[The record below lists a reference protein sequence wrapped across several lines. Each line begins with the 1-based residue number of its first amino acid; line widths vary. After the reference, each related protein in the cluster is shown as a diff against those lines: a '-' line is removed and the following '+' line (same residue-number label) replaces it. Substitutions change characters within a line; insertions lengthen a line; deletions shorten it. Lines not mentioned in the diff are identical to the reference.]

1 MTCRLLIFCIALSFA
16 VSDVSSQWI
25 NQPMPPIGKVLETS
39 FINAKHGVAL
49 GLEGSRPAVVTTID
63 STRSWTKWLP
73 ATTMI
78 NPYGL
83 RSISLSEKGL
93 GWVVGP
99 VGVFRTTDFGIT
111 WENDSLALPVDYRPS
126 SSLVVWSVVETSGD
140 WVFIAGC
147 QSGKLA
153 LCARSLDPDS
163 SWRVVTLPMEFDC
176 GPDNQFEPYYSQ
188 VKGTMSPDGV
198 GLVTIDSDT
207 LIASVSPPF
216 DWTIRSEIQTSLP
229 GFDVRDL
236 MFVDSVNGWMSGDMA
251 YTRDGGRTWTE
262 TRASPGVCST
272 ICFVDT
278 TCGWVA
284 DGLNVRMTRNG
295 GRSWEY
301 QLPIQRTF
309 ALEIVDGDKIYAMG
323 TTFWVANISSL
334 CDSTASSVRDVKE
347 TSITARALI
356 SDNTLTVDLAGFESL
371 EPITIHVSD
380 ILGRSVAG
388 WDAQN
393 VLHTDRN
400 LPTNFGHF
408 LFMKLRPDLLLQS
421 AC

>member
-1 MTCRLLIFCIALSFA
+1 
-16 VSDVSSQWI
+16 
-25 NQPMPPIGKVLETS
+25 MPPIGVVLETS

-49 GLEGSRPAVVTTID
+49 GLEDGRPTVVTTVD
-63 STRSWTKWLP
+63 STHSWTKWQPEMPLP
-73 ATTMI
+73 YA
-78 NPYGL
+78 YAL
-83 RSISLSEKGL
+83 RSISLSEQGL

-99 VGVFRTTDFGIT
+99 EGVFRTTDFGIT
-111 WENDSLALPVDYRPS
+111 WENDSLALPADYRPS
-126 SSLVVWSVVETSGD
+126 STLVVWSVVETSSD

-153 LCARSLDPDS
+153 LCARPLDPDS
-163 SWRVVTLPMEFDC
+163 SWRVVTLPGEFDC
-176 GPDNQFEPYYSQ
+176 GPDNQFDPTYSQ

-198 GLVTIDSDT
+198 GLVAVDSDT
-207 LIASVSPPF
+207 LIASVNPPF
-216 DWTIRSEIQTSLP
+216 GWTIRSEIQTSIP
-229 GFDVRDL
+229 SFEVRDL
-236 MFVDSVNGWMSGDMA
+236 LFIDSVYGWMSGAMA
-251 YTRDGGRTWTE
+251 YTRDGGRTWME
-262 TRASPGVCST
+262 TKASPGVCST

-278 TCGWVA
+278 TCGWTA

-323 TTFWVANISSL
+323 STFWVANISSL

-380 ILGRSVAG
+380 ILGRSVTR
-388 WDAQN
+388 WEVQN
-393 VLHTDRN
+393 VPHMNQLVLDFPHIECGVYLISIQSDGMAAGN
-400 LPTNFGHF
+400 LVTYCN
-408 LFMKLRPDLLLQS
+408 
-421 AC
+421 